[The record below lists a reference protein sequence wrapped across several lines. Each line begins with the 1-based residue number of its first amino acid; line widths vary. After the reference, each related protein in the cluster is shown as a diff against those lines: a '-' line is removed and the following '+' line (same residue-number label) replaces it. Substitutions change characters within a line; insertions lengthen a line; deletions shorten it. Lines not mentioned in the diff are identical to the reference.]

1 MMRLDILQ
9 CIDSLLQKKLV
20 MITGKGGIGKSFITS
35 ILAQRAVEMGLRVCI
50 VESSSQDQ
58 QAPIF
63 GRPAVGH
70 KMTQLSSRLSVINLN
85 AQDNFRDFVVLHL
98 GFAKLF
104 ERVFTKPLVRSFI
117 QMLPGIGEL
126 TLLGRLYHICELT
139 DDFDLVLFDGFATGH
154 FLSLLK
160 TPEAVLKSG
169 MVGPVI
175 EETNKVKDFMED
187 QSKVGVLLVSTPED
201 LVVAESLQF
210 TDRFCNELH
219 MSLEGVVVNKCLS
232 LVQKQAPS
240 DKVISESGLTGI
252 ALDYLAKRIGSEKA
266 NIQSLKEGLK
276 SRFDK
281 HSSGRPFL
289 MVSPD
294 FGAID
299 EPLPEGFHKQTF
311 GDTLALSVE

>member
-1 MMRLDILQ
+1 MRSDILQ

-20 MITGKGGIGKSFITS
+20 MVTGKGGIGKSFVTS
-35 ILAQRAVEMGLRVCI
+35 TLAQRAVEKGLRVCV

-63 GRPAVGH
+63 GSPAVGH
-70 KMTQLSSRLSVINLN
+70 KMTKLSPKLSVINLN

-126 TLLGRLYHICELT
+126 TLLGRIYHICELT
-139 DDFDLVLFDGFATGH
+139 DDFDIVIFDGFATGH

-160 TPEAVLKSG
+160 TPEAVMKSG

-175 EETNKVKDFMED
+175 EETSKVNQFLED
-187 QSKVGVLLVSTPED
+187 KSKVGVVLVSTPEE
-201 LVVAESLQF
+201 LVVSESLQF
-210 TDRFCNELH
+210 TDRFMSELH
-219 MSLEGVVVNKCLS
+219 ISLDGVVVNKCLS
-232 LVQKQAPS
+232 AVQKQIPS
-240 DKVISESGLTGI
+240 ESVISRSGNKGI
-252 ALDYLAKRIGSEKA
+252 ALDYLAKRLEKEEV
-266 NIQSLKEGLK
+266 NIQALKEGLK
-276 SRFDK
+276 ERFHNK
-281 HSSGRPFL
+281 IGQQPFL

-294 FGAID
+294 FGAIK
-299 EPLPEGFHKQTF
+299 EPLPDGFHKQAY
-311 GDTLALSVE
+311 DDALSLSVE

>member
-1 MMRLDILQ
+1 MTRFDILQ

-20 MITGKGGIGKSFITS
+20 MVTGKGGIGKSFVTS

-70 KMTQLSSRLSVINLN
+70 KMTPLYPRLSVINLN

-126 TLLGRLYHICELT
+126 TLLGRIYHICELT
-139 DDFDLVLFDGFATGH
+139 DEFDLVIFDGFATGH

-160 TPEAVLKSG
+160 TPEAVLRSG

-175 EETNKVKDFMED
+175 EETNKVRDFLED
-187 QSKVGVLLVSTPED
+187 QSKVGVLLVSTPEE
-201 LVVAESLQF
+201 LVVSESLQF
-210 TDRFCNELH
+210 TDRFLNELN
-219 MSLEGVVVNKCLS
+219 MSLDGVVVNKCLS
-232 LVQKQAPS
+232 VIQTEAPS
-240 DKVISESGLTGI
+240 DSLISDSGQTGI
-252 ALDYLAKRIGSEKA
+252 ALDYLAKRIANEKT
-266 NIQSLKEGLK
+266 NIHSLKEGLK
-276 SRFDK
+276 SRFDGQPG
-281 HSSGRPFL
+281 HLPFL

-294 FGAID
+294 FGAIE
-299 EPLPEGFHKQTF
+299 EPLPDGFHRQTF
-311 GDTLALSVE
+311 DDALSLSVE

>member
-1 MMRLDILQ
+1 MGLDILQ

-20 MITGKGGIGKSFITS
+20 MVTGKGGIGKSFVTS

-63 GRPAVGH
+63 GKPAVGH
-70 KMTQLSSRLSVINLN
+70 KMTQLSPRLSVINLN

-126 TLLGRLYHICELT
+126 TLLGRIYHICELT
-139 DDFDLVLFDGFATGH
+139 NDFDLVIFDGFATGH

-160 TPEAVLKSG
+160 TPEAVLRSG

-175 EETNKVKDFMED
+175 EETNKVKEFLED
-187 QSKVGVLLVSTPED
+187 QSKVGVLLVSTPEE
-201 LVVAESLQF
+201 LVISESLQF
-210 TDRFCNELH
+210 TDRFFNELH
-219 MSLEGVVVNKCLS
+219 MSLDGVVVNKCLS
-232 LVQKQAPS
+232 VIQSEAPS
-240 DKVISESGLTGI
+240 ESLISAVGKTGI
-252 ALDYLAKRIGSEKA
+252 ALEYLAKRIANEKT
-266 NIQSLKEGLK
+266 NIQSFKEALT
-276 SRFDK
+276 SRFDENP
-281 HSSGRPFL
+281 GRRPFL
-289 MVSPD
+289 IVSPD
-294 FGAID
+294 FGAIE

-311 GDTLALSVE
+311 GDALALSVE